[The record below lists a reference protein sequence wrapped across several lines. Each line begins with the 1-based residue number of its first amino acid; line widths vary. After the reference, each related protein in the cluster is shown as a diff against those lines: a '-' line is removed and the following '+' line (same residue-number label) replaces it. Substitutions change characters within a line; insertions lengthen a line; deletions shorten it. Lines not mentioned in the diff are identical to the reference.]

1 MVKKRMAMKMVTI
14 FVALIVCGMFF
25 PGLARGEDLNV
36 DTELREGV
44 NTELD
49 LDIGNVVLGEGQ
61 ITTVGISNQSSET
74 TYTLILALNKAAA
87 CTTEFEYT
95 GPNVESGFEPGE
107 TLNVQVTYTPTV
119 LGPCTAWLSIMYIGS
134 LGGEVK
140 INFTGNGIEEASD
153 TFGPIDIGGF
163 PTSVMNRLIEID
175 EHTTSTLEE
184 MIDHCED
191 KFESSGQR
199 RGKLVRCIAWTTGEL
214 CRAGDITKKE
224 KRELRRFAARLEW
237 QTIIEKMKAR
247 RKSGES
253 SRGNRR
259 FWWCRRH

>member
-87 CTTEFEYT
+87 CTSEFTYT

-107 TLNVQVTYTPTV
+107 TLNVQVTFTPTA

-140 INFTGNGIEEASD
+140 INFTANGIEEASE
-153 TFGPIDIGGF
+153 TFGPIVIGEF
-163 PTSVMNRLIEID
+163 TTSVMNRLIEID
-175 EHTTSTLEE
+175 EHTTSTLAE
-184 MIDHCED
+184 MIDECED
-191 KFESSGQR
+191 KSER
-199 RGKLVRCIAWTTGEL
+199 RGQLMRCVAWTTGEL

-247 RKSGES
+247 RKSRES

-259 FWWCRRH
+259 FWWCRH